1 MPKPSANQPAKST
14 KKRAS
19 KASKASQ
26 TTKKSASKAPSSR
39 PVPETGS
46 TGDSLTLTELLSSNT
61 ARLPKRYNE
70 DIESYLAQLFNDYA
84 EGVALL
90 STKGSSAMA
99 VRNEIGTIRGLS
111 QGILSTL
118 DQYLS
123 GHTFDAFQTFSDAI
137 GHVRHRLQNLV
148 LPLVDL
154 LGVHQSKRGF
164 EYCGDLYRLRTGP
177 LTQLTKRDIF
187 HIPFEKRQLV
197 ASQRYSI
204 PGLPSLY
211 LASSLWIAWEELGRP
226 DLASIH
232 ASRFEGK
239 GGLRV
244 LDFGW
249 SPSLAGNFSAFGDS
263 DGAETFGEFAM
274 GQAIIWPL
282 IAACS
287 LIRRHPGTPFVP
299 EYIIPQFLLQWV
311 QREKDLDGIRYFST
325 KLAAMDR
332 AQGRAF
338 NFVFPVRQKAPQGIC
353 GGLQDSFALT
363 PPISWPMLQ
372 SWQPKIMGAQLPAP
386 GALDLAEGF
395 PVAYS
400 ETQFFALEHKLKGGL
415 PATKIIES

>member
-1 MPKPSANQPAKST
+1 
-14 KKRAS
+14 
-19 KASKASQ
+19 
-26 TTKKSASKAPSSR
+26 
-39 PVPETGS
+39 
-46 TGDSLTLTELLSSNT
+46 
-61 ARLPKRYNE
+61 
-70 DIESYLAQLFNDYA
+70 
-84 EGVALL
+84 
-90 STKGSSAMA
+90 MA

-154 LGVHQSKRGF
+154 LGVHQSERGP
-164 EYCGDLYRLRTGP
+164 EYYGDLYRLRTGP

-239 GGLRV
+239 GALRV

-249 SPSLAGNFSAFGDS
+249 SPSLAGNFSSFGDS
-263 DGAETFGEFAM
+263 DGAERFGEFAK

-287 LIRRHPGTPFVP
+287 LVRRHPGTPFVP

-325 KLAAMDR
+325 KLAAMER
-332 AQGRAF
+332 AKHRAF
-338 NFVFPVRQKAPQGIC
+338 NFVFPVRNKAPEGIC

-363 PPISWPMLQ
+363 SPVSWPMLQ

-400 ETQFFALEHKLKGGL
+400 ETEFFALEHKLKGGL
-415 PATKIIES
+415 SATKIGGS

>member
-1 MPKPSANQPAKST
+1 MRKAPADQLAESA

-19 KASKASQ
+19 KASKASPSVK
-26 TTKKSASKAPSSR
+26 TSTSKAPKSR
-39 PVPETGS
+39 TVSETGS
-46 TGDSLTLTELLSSNT
+46 AGDSVTLTELLSSNT
-61 ARLPKRYNE
+61 ARLPKRYDE
-70 DIESYLAQLFNDYA
+70 DIERCLAQLFNDYA
-84 EGVALL
+84 EGVARL
-90 STKGSSAMA
+90 STKGPGARA
-99 VRNEIGTIRGLS
+99 VRNEIGTIRALS
-111 QGILSTL
+111 QGILLTL

-148 LPLVDL
+148 VPLVDL

-164 EYCGDLYRLRTGP
+164 EHYGDLYRLRTGP
-177 LTQLTKRDIF
+177 LTQLTQRDLF

-239 GGLRV
+239 GNLRV

-249 SPSLAGNFSAFGDS
+249 STSLAGGLSTFGHS
-263 DGAETFGEFAM
+263 DGAETFGEFAK

-287 LIRRHPGTPFVP
+287 LIRRYPGTPFVP

-332 AQGRAF
+332 AQNRAF
-338 NFVFPVRQKAPQGIC
+338 NYVFPVRHKAPRGIC
-353 GGLQDSFALT
+353 GGLQNSFALT
-363 PPISWPMLQ
+363 PPVSWPMLQ

-386 GALDLAEGF
+386 GAFDLAEDF

-400 ETQFFALEHKLKGGL
+400 DTEFFALEHKLKGGL
-415 PATKIIES
+415 KASKIIE